1 MWGKHFIANIRGSS
15 YGQSLVKDEDH
26 IKQFCKTLVDRI
38 DMKAYGAPILE
49 HFAAHN
55 PEAGGYTLL
64 QLIET
69 SNICAHFV
77 DKNGD
82 IYLDVFSCKD
92 FEEKTVLDVVNEFWK
107 PESVDHSTEIRDARK

>member
-15 YGQSLVKDEDH
+15 YGQSLIKNENH
-26 IKQFCKTLVDRI
+26 IKTFCKSLVERI
-38 DMKAYGAPILE
+38 EMKAYGDPILE

-55 PEAGGYTLL
+55 PDAGGYTLL

-69 SNICAHFV
+69 SNISAHFV

-92 FEEKTVLDVVNEFWK
+92 FEESVVLKVVEEFWQPQK
-107 PESVDHSTEIRDARK
+107 VEHHLIIRQA

>member
-1 MWGKHFIANIRGSS
+1 MWGKHLIANVKGSL
-15 YGQSLVKDEDH
+15 YGQSLVKNEDH
-26 IKQFCKTLVDRI
+26 IRNFCKTLVSRI
-38 DMKAYGAPILE
+38 DMKAYGNPILE

-92 FEEKTVLDVVNEFWK
+92 FDQETVKAVVDEFWK
-107 PESVDHSTEIRDARK
+107 PESILTTILIRDAN